1 MLLRGQLNI
10 LVEGNASFRNIA
22 PINKMAFRG
31 NESVLVSAA
40 AIKAILEMPWPRKE
54 SKESWFGD
62 GRKAEKCYPM
72 NFTGTIKLRSLTT
85 EGLYKDPGRVVILNL
100 ETLAKFQLG

>member
-1 MLLRGQLNI
+1 MLLCGQLNI

-40 AIKAILEMPWPRKE
+40 AIKAILEALWPRKE
-54 SKESWFGD
+54 SKESWFGG
-62 GRKAEKCYPM
+62 GRKGEKCYPM

-85 EGLYKDPGRVVILNL
+85 EGLYKDPG
-100 ETLAKFQLG
+100 